1 MYGFP
6 ARVDENDIALFA
18 IPLCLSTMRG
28 SKRPIKHPWKADLN
42 LSHCFVDIDEAHDM
56 RPAGDRT
63 S

>member
-6 ARVDENDIALFA
+6 ARVDENE

-28 SKRPIKHPWKADLN
+28 SKRPIKHPSKADLN

-56 RPAGDRT
+56 HPAGDRT